1 MSSPVTITEPQD
13 GSSLSIAGNTYR
25 TLISGKQTGGAY
37 AVIDMLVP
45 PGGGPNPHAHPDM
58 QEAFYVLEGEVEFV
72 TETQRYTA
80 RKGTYINI
88 PLNGPVHCFKNKSQE
103 MARLTCIVTPAGL
116 EEFFAEVGRPVA
128 NGEFLP
134 PQQPPSPEAMEEI
147 KALGKRYGQQFFP
160 PDYLD
165 GI

>member
-1 MSSPVTITEPQD
+1 
-13 GSSLSIAGNTYR
+13 
-25 TLISGKQTGGAY
+25 
-37 AVIDMLVP
+37 
-45 PGGGPNPHAHPDM
+45 
-58 QEAFYVLEGEVEFV
+58 
-72 TETQRYTA
+72 
-80 RKGTYINI
+80 
-88 PLNGPVHCFKNKSQE
+88 